1 MRTVPRL
8 GIILDSGGVLVR
20 PRNGRWFPPPAFSD
34 VLDEQGLTPDEAALG
49 EALAAGERYLNEVHA
64 IPLADEVAER
74 PVWVRYY
81 EIVLESAGV
90 TPRRTG
96 LAKVIA
102 ERQEH
107 SLPLEPFPWT
117 LPVLSELQRRK
128 VGVVVLSD
136 AWPSLRRHY
145 RQLGLDRY
153 VDAMVISAEE
163 GLTKP
168 DPKVFTKA
176 RGLLGEA
183 QEIVFVD
190 DWAGHVRA
198 AIGLGMRG
206 LRLLPA
212 GEDPDPFLEEIS
224 DLRQLL
230 EHL

>member
-1 MRTVPRL
+1 
-8 GIILDSGGVLVR
+8 
-20 PRNGRWFPPPAFSD
+20 
-34 VLDEQGLTPDEAALG
+34 
-49 EALAAGERYLNEVHA
+49 
-64 IPLADEVAER
+64 
-74 PVWVRYY
+74 
-81 EIVLESAGV
+81 VLETAGV
-90 TPRRTG
+90 KPRSSG
-96 LAKVIA
+96 LAEVIA
-102 ERQEH
+102 ERQGQ
-107 SLPLEPFPWT
+107 SLPLEPFSWT
-117 LPVLSELQRRK
+117 LPVLSELKQRR

-136 AWPSLRRHY
+136 AWPSLRCHY
-145 RQLGLDRY
+145 RQLGLDGY

-190 DWAGHVRA
+190 DWPGHVHA

-206 LRLLPA
+206 LRLVPV
-212 GEDPDPFLEEIS
+212 GENPDPSLEEIS